1 MANSHVIHAIYPPL
15 ASLKMVSRSCDNH
28 MMCMPFPKALWHIKD
43 FMVNDERFM
52 QYSCGLITDIECIKG
67 GVWMVSNAHHF
78 LVYFWNNYQNSNKN
92 QYNLH
97 WKMVSK
103 CWANF
108 AHHFLIQ
115 NKGILGNLYG
125 FWLISIGKMVSN
137 AHHFLPPPSGCLII
151 NVQTMWFSCNLLTNF
166 ILW

>member
-1 MANSHVIHAIYPPL
+1 MVGNSHENHVICPSF
-15 ASLKMVSRSCDNH
+15 ASLKMVSKSCDNH
-28 MMCMPFPKALWHIKD
+28 IACLPVPNQRLHGKWWAIHAI
-43 FMVNDERFM
+43 FMWFAHLYGVHL
-52 QYSCGLITDIECIKG
+52 GG

-78 LVYFWNNYQNSNKN
+78 LVYFWKNYQNSNKN
-92 QYNLH
+92 QHNLH

-103 CWANF
+103 WWANF